1 MASSGEVNGTAC
13 VVVNGTGEI
22 VGQGSLTHTYGG
34 TLIDTSN
41 KSNGDAVTY
50 LEGENA
56 TKQHIFSGD
65 FIYNND
71 TQFRKVRAD
80 ILSGSS
86 DTYTLTYVSDATTD
100 EAFDG
105 TFFPTG
111 LSDSLG
117 LGAAVT
123 STISFNSSG
132 PVVHT
137 PAVT

>member
-1 MASSGEVNGTAC
+1 MASSGEINGTAC
-13 VVVNGTGEI
+13 IVQNGTGEI

-34 TLIDTSN
+34 TLIETSN

-50 LEGENA
+50 LAGENA
-56 TKQHIFSGD
+56 TKQHVLSGD

-71 TQFRKVRAD
+71 TQFRKVRED
-80 ILSGSS
+80 ILNGTP

-100 EAFDG
+100 ESFSG
-105 TFFPTG
+105 LFFPTG

-117 LGAAVT
+117 MGTAVA

>member
-1 MASSGEVNGTAC
+1 MASSGEINGTPC
-13 VVVNGTGEI
+13 IVQNGSGEI

-34 TLIDTSN
+34 TLIETSN

-65 FIYNND
+65 FIYND
-71 TQFRKVRAD
+71 DVQFRKVRAD
-80 ILSGSS
+80 ILSGAS
-86 DTYTLTYVSDATTD
+86 DTYTLTYVSAATTD
-100 EAFDG
+100 ESFTG
-105 TFFPTG
+105 KFFPTG
-111 LSDSLG
+111 LSDALG
-117 LGAAVT
+117 MGVAVT

-132 PVVHT
+132 DVAHT

>member
-13 VVVNGTGEI
+13 IVQNGTGEI

-34 TLIDTSN
+34 TLIETSN
-41 KSNGDAVTY
+41 KSNGDSVTY
-50 LEGENA
+50 LAGENA
-56 TKQHIFSGD
+56 TKQHVLSGD

-71 TQFRKVRAD
+71 TQFRKVRED
-80 ILSGSS
+80 ILSATP
-86 DTYTLTYVSDATTD
+86 DTYTLTYVSNATTD
-100 EAFDG
+100 EKFEG
-105 TFFPTG
+105 LFFPTG
-111 LSDSLG
+111 LSDALG
-117 LGAAVT
+117 MGTAVT

>member
-1 MASSGEVNGTAC
+1 MASSGEINGTAC
-13 VVVNGTGEI
+13 IVQDSTGEI

-34 TLIDTSN
+34 TLIETSN

-50 LEGENA
+50 LAGENA

-65 FIYNND
+65 FIYNDD
-71 TQFRKVRAD
+71 TQFRKVRGD
-80 ILSGSS
+80 ILSGTP
-86 DTYTLTYVSDATTD
+86 DTYTLTYVSDSATD
-100 EAFDG
+100 EKFEG
-105 TFFPTG
+105 MFFPTG
-111 LSDSLG
+111 LSDTLG
-117 LGAAVT
+117 MGAAVT

>member
-13 VVVNGTGEI
+13 IVQNGTGEI

-34 TLIDTSN
+34 TLIETSN

-56 TKQHIFSGD
+56 TKQHIFAGD
-65 FIYNND
+65 FIYND
-71 TQFRKVRAD
+71 DVQFRAVRAD

-100 EAFDG
+100 ESFSG

-117 LGAAVT
+117 MGAAVT
-123 STISFNSSG
+123 TTIAFNSSG
-132 PVVHT
+132 DVTHV